1 MSKVDF
7 LVTLI
12 SKEKEKKVFPETKI
26 RTFLLSG
33 FKFHTIWEKKK
44 IYSKIICSFGRRRIR
59 RVDFIIQKVFLYLNI
74 QTSFG
79 VLLPGWR
86 VKNIKHQEKTGWNKV
101 NIWNQ
106 TVIFN
111 VTSANQF
118 LLSLSTGWKEIPV
131 KQKSYI
137 SYADHAAQLL

>member
-12 SKEKEKKVFPETKI
+12 SKEKQKKVFPETKI

-33 FKFHTIWEKKK
+33 FKFHTIWEKK

-59 RVDFIIQKVFLYLNI
+59 RVDFIIQKLFLYLNI

-79 VLLPGWR
+79 VLLPEWR